1 MRQLNKHQKS
11 KQISHKIDKIEEKEN
26 SEVFKVSIRINFSLG
41 FIENVK
47 FAISIHDHKDVYELY
62 YVKNEEDCGEFYAIF
77 ETNVEIAKVAICY
90 YYFSFYANSV
100 FQYYKKLNITGNNSI
115 IKEEY
120 WKLSVGFD
128 VPDWAKGANM
138 YHIFVDRFYRSS
150 KNKLLPMPRR
160 TIHENWND
168 LPILGPDENGIWNA
182 DFYGG
187 DLIGIK
193 EKIPYLK
200 SLSIDIIYLSPI
212 CLSQSNHRY
221 DTADYEN
228 VDPYVGTNE
237 DLKDLC
243 DELHKN
249 GMKLILDAVF
259 NHTGDDSKY
268 FNKLGTYPTVGAYQ
282 SQDSPFF
289 DFYVRRWFQ
298 GEQDFSYWWG
308 LENLPECD
316 SNSNHWREYIFGENG
331 VIDKW
336 FALGI
341 DGLRL
346 DVADCLSDEFIEG
359 IVSAVK
365 RNKKD
370 GLVIGEVWKNPMRMN
385 RSYIS
390 SGKGMHSVMNYLL
403 VDALIRYYKYTDI
416 SKLDNTIQ
424 EIMNEYP
431 EGTIQTMMNF
441 TSTHDISRLIEFF
454 STNSFQEYGEW
465 SWDLLNSDLGWISSH
480 KLTPCEYDYGKITL
494 KSYITVLAFFPGI
507 FSIFYGDEVG
517 HEGIGNLANRGPFPW
532 HSADFDLLQFFQKI
546 CFIRKKETFLKTAD
560 LKILELN
567 ANYISYERYDGEN
580 SIIVIASRTHHV
592 VNLDQ
597 QFDSYEII
605 FNLPNCSKSEL
616 SPYGAL
622 VLKN

>member
-1 MRQLNKHQKS
+1 MRQINKQQNIQ
-11 KQISHKIDKIEEKEN
+11 QISHHIEKIEEKEN
-26 SEVFKVSIRINFSLG
+26 SEVFNVSIRISFSLG
-41 FIENVK
+41 WIENVK
-47 FAISIHDHKDVYELY
+47 FAVSVYNQKRVYQLNYLKSE
-62 YVKNEEDCGEFYAIF
+62 NDYAIF
-77 ETNVEIAKVAICY
+77 EVNVEITKTAICY
-90 YYFSFYANSV
+90 YYFSFYANGIFS
-100 FQYYKKLNITGNNSI
+100 YYKKSNITGNNSI
-115 IKEEY
+115 TKEEY
-120 WKLSVGFD
+120 WKLSVGFN
-128 VPDWAKGANM
+128 VPEWAKGANM
-138 YHIFVDRFYRSS
+138 YHIFVDRFYKSS
-150 KNKLLPMPRR
+150 KNILLPMPRR
-160 TIHENWND
+160 TIHENWNEP
-168 LPILGPDENGIWNA
+168 PILGPDENGIWNA